1 MIPLLIVAGLF
12 VYLSIIGQAVIS
24 LFRPRNGVLWSWF
37 AAPTVGLSLLLIVL
51 TRLNVAGIPVR
62 AMGPWVTLAL
72 LVLAAASLC
81 VAGTKAGAQET
92 LRVGRA
98 IANSWSFVPLNVG
111 MAAGISRPSA
121 GLGPRRLPEPAAF
134 TVRDLEI
141 RALPSFIE

>member
-72 LVLAAASLC
+72 LVLAAAVLAWRRP
-81 VAGTKAGAQET
+81 VLPLRQLKPFLLALDT
-92 LRVGRA
+92 LRLQVDLLRQRRHGE
-98 IANSWSFVPLNVG
+98 L
-111 MAAGISRPSA
+111 
-121 GLGPRRLPEPAAF
+121 LPRGG
-134 TVRDLEI
+134 
-141 RALPSFIE
+141 ALP